1 MGDTTLAGKKS
12 GDTVAASEDG
22 ACWRFGDITFDERT
36 LELKLRGDLRPLS
49 PKPLELL
56 MLLLRRPGE
65 VVTKEELFAAV
76 WPRRIVSEASLT
88 NAISRLRLA
97 IGDEQQQIIK
107 STHGHGYR
115 LMGTVVRETP
125 LPTPVA
131 APVFSFLAGE
141 AVPLRPDWR
150 FDSKIGAGGQ
160 GEVWLA
166 THLSTR
172 EKRVFKF
179 ARDETSLIGLK
190 REVTLFRLLR
200 ENLGTRR
207 DLVQLLDWNLDKAP
221 WFIAVEWCP
230 GGSLTDWAASSG
242 GLEKIELA
250 QRIEL
255 VAQTADALAATHAI
269 GALHKDVKP
278 GNVLIAFDD
287 EGRLHVRLAD
297 FGSARLLQR
306 SHRTTPEVTRMGFTQ
321 TIGDSATGT
330 PLYLAPELIAG
341 EPPSPQSDIYALGV
355 MLYQLVVGN
364 LRRPLAPGWE
374 SNVPD
379 ELLREDIAL
388 AAAGDPAQRLDD
400 AAQLAVRLRSLPQR
414 HVDRAR
420 ELRLKAEAE
429 STREALQRS
438 LARRGLLRALA
449 VTLILGLGATSVLL
463 WQALKAKNEAR
474 DEAARA
480 NAVTQFLSEDLL
492 TGANPVVAGRRDV
505 TVRELLDGA
514 VRQLDARFDG
524 QPRTRASLQRVIGSA
539 YAAMGERA
547 PAEALLQ
554 ASIASLSSLDGDAS
568 LPVQTARTA
577 LRDMYLNLG
586 EFGLSTLTSS
596 KIVAA
601 EAAAG
606 RPNPAI
612 ATENEAYVALGM
624 CAGAAISEF
633 VARCE
638 NVARDQYARV
648 RQVLGAESLGT
659 ARIGVVAAVVLMRPG
674 RSAEAIPI
682 LRDSLEGMR
691 HWMGADNAWLIQAE
705 GVLPE
710 ALAGAGRYAEALEGF
725 LRVDELGLRVYG
737 PNHRLTRVNRRWIAT
752 TRVQMGERE
761 RGTADLIA
769 LYDVMRADA
778 GTGARDMATVSLAAG
793 DALNAQRRPA
803 EAAAAFEVG
812 LSAVGPVEAGGG
824 YWTLRLREGLADSR
838 QALGQDA
845 AALALHRQNLADAR
859 RLMTN
864 GEWLLGWCAH
874 RLGAFLAA
882 HGQMAEAEPLRAEAR
897 KILEASLEADDPRVL
912 EARASRP

>member
-1 MGDTTLAGKKS
+1 MGDPTVAGKS
-12 GDTVAASEDG
+12 GDAVAAPEEG
-22 ACWRFGDITFDERT
+22 ACWRFGDVTFDERT
-36 LELKLRGDLRPLS
+36 LELKVRGDLRPLS

-56 MLLLRRPGE
+56 MVLLRRPGE

-88 NAISRLRLA
+88 NAISRLRVA
-97 IGDEQQQIIK
+97 IGDEQQQVIK

-115 LMGTVVRETP
+115 LMGAVVRETP
-125 LPTPVA
+125 IPAPVA
-131 APVFSFLAGE
+131 APVFSFVPGE
-141 AVPLRPDWR
+141 EVPLRPDWR

-179 ARDETSLIGLK
+179 GRDETSLIGLK

-207 DLVQLLDWNLDKAP
+207 DLVQLLDWNLDRAP

-230 GGSLTDWAASSG
+230 GGSLTDWAASCG

-287 EGRLHVRLAD
+287 EGRPHIRLAD

-306 SHRTTPEVTRMGFTQ
+306 SHRTTPDVTRMGFTQ

-414 HVDRAR
+414 HIDRAR
-420 ELRLKAEAE
+420 EQRLKAEAE

-449 VTLILGLGATSVLL
+449 VTLVLGLGATSVLL
-463 WQALKAKNEAR
+463 WQALEAKNEAR

-480 NAVTQFLSEDLL
+480 NAVTGFLSEDLL
-492 TGANPVVAGRRDV
+492 TSANPVVAGRRDV

-514 VRQLDARFDG
+514 VKQLGARFDG

-547 PAEALLQ
+547 QAEALLGD
-554 ASIASLSSLDGDAS
+554 AVKTLSALDGDTS

-586 EFGLSTLTSS
+586 EFGPS
-596 KIVAA
+596 IVAA
-601 EAAAG
+601 AQISAAEAKAG

-612 ATENEAYVALGM
+612 ATENEAYVAIGT
-624 CAGAAISEF
+624 CVSKSISEF

-638 NVARDQYARV
+638 SVAREQYARV
-648 RQVLGAESLGT
+648 RQALGAGSLGT
-659 ARIGVVAAVVLMRPG
+659 ARIGVVAAVILLRPG
-674 RSAEAIPI
+674 HYADAIPI
-682 LRDSLEGMR
+682 LRDSIDGMR
-691 HWMGADNAWLIQAE
+691 HWMGADNVWLIQAS

-710 ALAGAGRYAEALEGF
+710 ALFGAGQYAEALEGF
-725 LRVDELGLRVYG
+725 LRVDELGLRIYG
-737 PNHRLTRVNRRWIAT
+737 PNHRMTRVNRRWIAI
-752 TRVQMGERE
+752 TRIHLGEQE
-761 RGTADLIA
+761 RGTAELRA
-769 LYDVMRADA
+769 LYDEMRADA
-778 GTGARDMATVSLAAG
+778 GIAPRDITTVSLALG
-793 DALNAQRRPA
+793 TVLNTQRRPA
-803 EAAAAFEVG
+803 EAAVVLQHG
-812 LSAVGPVEAGGG
+812 LTTIKSVETEGG
-824 YWTLRLREGLADSR
+824 YSTLRLREALADSR
-838 QALGQDA
+838 LALGQDA
-845 AALALHRQNLADAR
+845 DALALHRQNLADAR
-859 RLMTN
+859 RLMTH
-864 GEWLLGWCAH
+864 GEWLVGWCAY
-874 RLGAFLAA
+874 RLGSFLAA
-882 HGQMAEAEPLRAEAR
+882 HGQPVEAEPLRAEAV
-897 KILEASLEADDPRVL
+897 KILEGSLDAGDPRVI
-912 EARASRP
+912 EARAPIY